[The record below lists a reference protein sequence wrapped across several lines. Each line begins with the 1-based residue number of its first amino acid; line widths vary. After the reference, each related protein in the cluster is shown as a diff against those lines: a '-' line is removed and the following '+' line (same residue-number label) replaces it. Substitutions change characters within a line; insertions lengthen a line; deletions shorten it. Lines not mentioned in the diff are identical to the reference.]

1 MQSTRHWIMQFL
13 REAAILCAILVVVDF
28 ATGVKLADS
37 FWMTLA
43 YALAA
48 AAIFTGFRY
57 HQSRKP

>member
-28 ATGVKLADS
+28 AIGVKLADS
-37 FWMTLA
+37 FWMSLA
-43 YALAA
+43 YSVAA

-57 HQSRKP
+57 LQSRKP